1 MNSSSIRSAYERGR
15 WRDAARDAIPL
26 MALFTLVLVAADAGV
41 VQALLAGTVGVGFL
55 VMRWRGLGW
64 GRGAILGA
72 IAGLAPL
79 LAPFALVANGLGC
92 AGPNCASWC
101 VALCA
106 SGGLVAG
113 LVVGMSSRSW
123 SALVGGGLVAG
134 LAGAVGCWPMG
145 ATTVV
150 GMGGALVVGEV
161 VAATFRLPG
170 GWRVR

>member
-15 WRDAARDAIPL
+15 WRDAARDSVPL
-26 MALFTLVLVAADAGV
+26 VALFTLVLLAADASV
-41 VQALLAGTVGVGFL
+41 VQALLAAIVGIGFL

-72 IAGLAPL
+72 VAGLAPL

-101 VALCA
+101 VALCGSA
-106 SGGLVAG
+106 GLVAG
-113 LVVGMSSRSW
+113 LVVGVSSRSW
-123 SALVGGGLVAG
+123 SALVGGGLVAA

-145 ATTVV
+145 VTTML
-150 GMGGALVVGEV
+150 GMGGALVLGEV
-161 VAATFRLPG
+161 VAGVGRRALR
-170 GWRVR
+170 R